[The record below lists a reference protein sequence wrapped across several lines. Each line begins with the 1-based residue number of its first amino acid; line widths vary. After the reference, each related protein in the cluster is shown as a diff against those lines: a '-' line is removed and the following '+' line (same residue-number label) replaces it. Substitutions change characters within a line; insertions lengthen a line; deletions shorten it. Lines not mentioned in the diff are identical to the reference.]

1 MNTTHVTS
9 TEAKTRKVETDYELT
24 DTFDS
29 DWRLGWE

>member
-1 MNTTHVTS
+1 MNS
-9 TEAKTRKVETDYELT
+9 TQVSSLKATTRKVETDYELT